1 MKYSYNYIEQKAEEI
16 LIKND
21 LFKPGFDVKK
31 LSKKLKVD
39 VIAKKLDDD
48 VSGLFVRI
56 DDKPIISY
64 NLLDEKN
71 KSRQRFTI
79 AHELG
84 HYILHSNRKPLF
96 IDKTP
101 KVMFRNSASSSGEQ
115 LQEREANHFAAAL
128 LMPKK
133 LLQSEINAVPESLE
147 SPINYLA
154 KKFKVSEQAMT
165 FRLAN
170 LGYDIGLY

>member
-1 MKYSYNYIEQKAEEI
+1 MTNTYSYIETKAEQI
-16 LIKND
+16 LKQQG
-21 LFKPGFDVKK
+21 FFEAGFDVIALAKQ
-31 LSKKLKVD
+31 LNVD
-39 VIAKKLDDD
+39 VVPENLNDDI
-48 VSGLFVRI
+48 SGLFVRI
-56 DDKPIISY
+56 NDRPVISY
-64 NLLDEKN
+64 NKGEKN
-71 KSRQRFTI
+71 QARRRFTI

-84 HYILHSNRKPLF
+84 HFILHSDKPLF

-128 LMPKK
+128 LMPKTLLK
-133 LLQSEINAVPESLE
+133 LEIENTAITNNIN
-147 SPINYLA
+147 PIDYLA
-154 KKFKVSEQAMT
+154 KKFIVSEQAMT

>member
-1 MKYSYNYIEQKAEEI
+1 MKYSYNYIEEKAEEV
-16 LIKND
+16 LNENHF
-21 LFKPGFDVKK
+21 FKPGFDVKK
-31 LSKKLKVD
+31 LSKKLNVD
-39 VIAKKLDDD
+39 VIAKKLDND

-56 DDKPIISY
+56 DNKPIISY
-64 NLLDEKN
+64 NISETN

-84 HYILHSNRKPLF
+84 HYLLHSNGKPLF
-96 IDKTP
+96 IDKTQ

-133 LLQSEINAVPESLE
+133 LIQTEINTAPDNLD
-147 SPINYLA
+147 SPIKYLA

>member
-1 MKYSYNYIEQKAEEI
+1 MSYSYSYIEKKTEEI
-16 LIKND
+16 LIKNNV
-21 LFKPGFDVKK
+21 FKAGFDVEVLVKK
-31 LSKKLKVD
+31 LNID
-39 VIAKKLDDD
+39 IIPEKLDDD

-56 DDKPIISY
+56 DDKPVISY
-64 NLLDEKN
+64 NKYENSLGRK
-71 KSRQRFTI
+71 RFTI

-84 HYILHSNRKPLF
+84 HYILHSDKALF

-101 KVMFRNSASSSGEQ
+101 KVMFRNSASSSGED

-128 LMPKK
+128 LMPIK
-133 LLQSEINAVPESLE
+133 LIKEEINNIPDNIRN
-147 SPINYLA
+147 PIEYLA

-170 LGYDIGLY
+170 LGYDVGLYF

>member
-1 MKYSYNYIEQKAEEI
+1 MSYSYSYIEKKTEEI
-16 LIKND
+16 LTNNNV
-21 LFKPGFDVKK
+21 FKAGFDVEKLVKK
-31 LSKKLKVD
+31 LNID
-39 VIAKKLDDD
+39 IIPEKLDND

-56 DDKPIISY
+56 DDKPVISY
-64 NLLDEKN
+64 NKN
-71 KSRQRFTI
+71 ERNLGRKRFTI

-84 HYILHSNRKPLF
+84 HYILHSDKPLF

-128 LMPKK
+128 LMPIK
-133 LLQSEINAVPESLE
+133 LIKEEIDNAPDNVTN
-147 SPINYLA
+147 PIEYLA
-154 KKFKVSEQAMT
+154 EKFKVSEQAMT

-170 LGYDIGLY
+170 LGYDIGLYY

>member
-1 MKYSYNYIEQKAEEI
+1 MRYTYSYIEEKAENI
-16 LIKND
+16 LIEND
-21 LFKPGFDVKK
+21 FFKVGFDIEK
-31 LSKKLKVD
+31 LAKKLKID
-39 VIAKKLDDD
+39 IIPEKLDND

-56 DDKPIISY
+56 HGKPVISY
-64 NLLDEKN
+64 NKN
-71 KSRQRFTI
+71 ENNPTRKRFTI

-84 HYILHSNRKPLF
+84 HYILHSDKPLF
-96 IDKTP
+96 IDKNP
-101 KVMFRNSASSSGEQ
+101 KVMFRNNASSSGEQ

-128 LMPKK
+128 LMPFR
-133 LLQSEINAVPESLE
+133 LINDEIENAPDSTVN
-147 SPINYLA
+147 PIEYLA

>member
-1 MKYSYNYIEQKAEEI
+1 MSYSYSYIEKKAEEI
-16 LIKND
+16 LTNNNV
-21 LFKPGFDVKK
+21 FKAGFDVEKLVKK
-31 LSKKLKVD
+31 LNID
-39 VIAKKLDDD
+39 IIPEKLDND

-56 DDKPIISY
+56 DDKPVISY
-64 NLLDEKN
+64 NKN
-71 KSRQRFTI
+71 ESNLGRKRFTI

-84 HYILHSNRKPLF
+84 HYILHSDKPLF

-128 LMPKK
+128 LMPIK
-133 LLQSEINAVPESLE
+133 LIKEEIDNAPENVTN
-147 SPINYLA
+147 PIEYLA

-170 LGYDIGLY
+170 LGYDIGLYY